1 MRSLILLWALDRGNL
16 ELFRYLWTF
25 DKFHPV
31 YWGPKNLEFL
41 LVLAYDLATS
51 DLESFY
57 PTSDL
62 LSIILEPRVFSTCL
76 RSFPNM
82 TTAMEFV
89 EDHIVN
95 NHTIDQ
101 DVKLK
106 LLLSEEMAPYS
117 FLGTLYPLSMI
128 ITEVSEEE

>member
-1 MRSLILLWALDRGNL
+1 
-16 ELFRYLWTF
+16 
-25 DKFHPV
+25 V